1 MSETKPKRRRMI
13 SLLGFMR
20 FAIILGL
27 IALLLGFGL
36 FIQSVKRRAPAPE
49 SLNADGIVVLT
60 GPGGGR
66 LEAGAALLKSG
77 AAERLLIS
85 GVDKAVTPS
94 QIANILDVQDE
105 TMSCC
110 VDLDFAAG
118 NTAGN
123 ARETAIWARALGYE
137 HLIIVTSDYHM
148 PRAMSE
154 LSHATNGM
162 RLTRYP
168 VPDKR
173 EEGRFGVLAREYGKL
188 LVIYTR
194 QMGDRRETAPQPDPA
209 PVDVMRD
216 KQADTDDANGENK

>member
-1 MSETKPKRRRMI
+1 MSRTKPKSHRLV
-13 SLLGFMR
+13 SLLGFIR
-20 FAIILGL
+20 FAIFLGL
-27 IALLLGFGL
+27 LAVLIGFGL
-36 FIQSVKRRAPAPE
+36 FVRSVGRAAPAPQ

-66 LEAGAALLKSG
+66 LEAGAQLLKSG

-85 GVDKAVTPS
+85 GVDRSVTS
-94 QIANILDVQDE
+94 EQIAGILGVSND

-154 LSHATNGM
+154 LSHALDGM
-162 RLTRYP
+162 RMTRYP

-173 EEGRFGVLAREYGKL
+173 EEGRFGVLTREYGKL

-194 QMGDRRETAPQPDPA
+194 QMGERRNSAPTPEPA

-216 KQADTDDANGENK
+216 KQAVEDGAGDER